1 MILCIFFGLCY
12 RGCYCTKA
20 TAQQR
25 KKHDE
30 AATHRTDPVGNRCQS
45 NLSGIQTLQKWPAV
59 NGEVNQT
66 LQTFSQTR
74 CWSSRGFTIQ
84 HHSTIRKFWEL
95 IQSQGKIDSIWLW
108 FIIGLTTWI
117 WKFNQYGGYETLGAD
132 WHSGCH
138 HLLAGCQWAKDI
150 IDSPFIMCVC
160 VSVCVCL
167 CVCVHACTHACMHA
181 CMHARMYVCMYVMSC
196 HVMSCYVML
205 CCVMLCNVM

>member
-20 TAQQR
+20 MAQQR

-74 CWSSRGFTIQ
+74 EVEVPVVLPFNIIQ
-84 HHSTIRKFWEL
+84 PFASFGNLYNPKEKL
-95 IQSQGKIDSIWLW
+95 IPFGCGLLLGLPHESGNSINMVAMKPSGPIGTAVA
-108 FIIGLTTWI
+108 IIYL
-117 WKFNQYGGYETLGAD
+117 LVA
-132 WHSGCH
+132 SG
-138 HLLAGCQWAKDI
+138 QR
-150 IDSPFIMCVC
+150 
-160 VSVCVCL
+160 
-167 CVCVHACTHACMHA
+167 T
-181 CMHARMYVCMYVMSC
+181 
-196 HVMSCYVML
+196 
-205 CCVMLCNVM
+205 